1 MRERIE
7 SALTWL
13 EDHGLLQYL
22 YTLFM
27 HEDGLVSMSL
37 RDMWTF
43 KELTKEIDDNQQ
55 AAIVA
60 NLFGRTVNVI
70 NGTTARTYYLTI
82 NDKLRLQWTVFFK
95 RHESTHAM
103 ETKTTVI
110 GQEDGE

>member
-13 EDHGLLQYL
+13 EDHGLAKYL
-22 YTLFM
+22 YALFM

-37 RDMWTF
+37 RDVWMF
-43 KELTKEIDDNQQ
+43 KDLTKDIDDEQQ
-55 AAIVA
+55 SAIIA
-60 NLFGRTVNVI
+60 GLAGQTVNVI
-70 NGTTARTYYLTI
+70 HGTTTRTYYLSI
-82 NDKLRLQWTVFFK
+82 SDKLRLQWTVFFK

-103 ETKTTVI
+103 EMKTTVI